1 MITELLLKVARTGHN
16 LRDLSPEALARLLQ
30 EELRNMS
37 ASHLSTESLIVV
49 ASLVKRAVRLKVL
62 ILGPGTSGGDIY
74 EKRCQI
80 RDLLNRLG
88 HEAHFCEEVWTPEIL
103 ERSGLNLAVAEYVQ
117 ALAYDYVICLMASPG
132 SIGEVHDFATEK
144 KIAVKMMICVD
155 EKHRGGYSA
164 KGVLSIFEGYNGKLD
179 WFLYPT
185 DITECHLSKRVV
197 EQIQKVADRKQWELA
212 KGGTVS

>member
-16 LRDLSPEALARLLQ
+16 LRDLSLEALARLLE
-30 EELRNMS
+30 EELCKMS
-37 ASHLSTESLIVV
+37 APQLSTESLIVV
-49 ASLVKRAVRLKVL
+49 ASLMKRAVRLKVL
-62 ILGPGTSGGDIY
+62 ILGPGVSGGDIY
-74 EKRCQI
+74 EKRCEI
-80 RDLLNRLG
+80 RELLTRLG

-132 SIGEVHDFATEK
+132 SIGEVHDLAK
-144 KIAVKMMICVD
+144 AKRIAVKMMICVD
-155 EKHRGGYSA
+155 DKHRDGYSA
-164 KGVLSIFEGYNGKLD
+164 KGVLRIFEGYNGKLD
-179 WFLYPT
+179 WFLYPS
-185 DITECHLSKRVV
+185 DITECHLAKRVV